1 MLQMERP
8 SYQGSLRA
16 LGRYLDSN
24 IYRHIVVV
32 ETDDGGFIVR
42 AFADGGNLKAD
53 GIELPLSDLV
63 SLINSHEQ
71 TRGLVLQA
79 VKTPPLC
86 PTGYEDFF
94 RALGYELDAT
104 RVSGVRLI
112 ELSTGILVGFSG
124 TNAKGEIQRSEIL
137 YDKSLITQALERGYQ
152 RRKTGA
158 PDP

>member
-1 MLQMERP
+1 MPQMERQ

-53 GIELPLSDLV
+53 GIELPMSDLI
-63 SLINSHEQ
+63 SLIDLHAQ
-71 TRGLVLQA
+71 TRGLVLHA

-94 RALGYELDAT
+94 RALGYELDAIRIT
-104 RVSGVRLI
+104 GVRLI
-112 ELSTGILVGFSG
+112 ELSTGFLVGFAG
-124 TNAKGEIQRSEIL
+124 MNAKGEIQRSEIL

-152 RRKTGA
+152 RRGISE
-158 PDP
+158 PES

>member
-1 MLQMERP
+1 MLQQERQ

-32 ETDDGGFIVR
+32 ETEDGGFIVR

-53 GIELPLSDLV
+53 GIELPMSDLV
-63 SLINSHEQ
+63 SLIDSHAQ
-71 TRGLVLQA
+71 TRGLALPE

-94 RALGYELDAT
+94 RALGYELDAI
-104 RVSGVRLI
+104 RVTGLRLI
-112 ELSTGILVGFSG
+112 ELSTGILVGFTG
-124 TNAKGEIQRSEIL
+124 MNAKGEIQRSEIL
-137 YDKSLITQALERGYQ
+137 YDKTRITQALERGYQ
-152 RRKTGA
+152 RRGVSA
-158 PDP
+158 PES